1 MWIEIQEVWEY
12 TGRVSSQR
20 NHGYSKQQESYTSSH
35 CTVVNMVRTELL
47 IEHVSSTVSLKISY
61 KVSKKHQFGRLQLTY
76 KKQIGVRRL
85 VVLLKF
91 WGQTYF
97 VEIRRSNFQCERRG
111 NSSCVSKLERHLST
125 GSAVQ
130 QMITSDAGVASRVYC
145 STPCG
150 CLRLAITAFDDPQK
164 FCW

>member
-150 CLRLAITAFDDPQK
+150 CLMLAITTFDDPQK